1 MKRIMEPT
9 MLMLAALAS
18 LSIAQEAPSAIVPDV
33 HVTGPRPDSVW
44 CLRNNRRTGS
54 RVRRT
59 ECRTHAEWVAVV
71 EVRQDQAANLYR
83 QDGRYLI
90 DSEILEA
97 VADAAARDVARRHAR
112 EAARDPAS

>member
-1 MKRIMEPT
+1 
-9 MLMLAALAS
+9 MLESVVFAILLAS
-18 LSIAQEAPSAIVPDV
+18 QQQPSATVPDV

-44 CLRNNRRTGS
+44 CVRNNRRTGS

-112 EAARDPAS
+112 EAARNPAS